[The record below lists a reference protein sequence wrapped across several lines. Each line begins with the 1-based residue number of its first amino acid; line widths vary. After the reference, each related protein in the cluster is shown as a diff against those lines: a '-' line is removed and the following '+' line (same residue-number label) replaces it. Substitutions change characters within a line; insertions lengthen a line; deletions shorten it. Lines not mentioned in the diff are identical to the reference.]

1 MNSKRIVVLCTAIF
15 LGGFGAAI
23 VSGAPQFAKFLTITD
38 IERVTGL
45 KGVKMVPKGPDAD
58 DDLTF
63 ASQDGK
69 VILAVTFLPASAF
82 AGAKSSKAGMKSP
95 LSGVGEEAFV
105 GPTSGPPLY
114 ILVFR
119 KAAYTVIMNT
129 EVEENNH
136 ARIPIEK
143 MTEIAKIVASRLQ

>member
-1 MNSKRIVVLCTAIF
+1 MNSRKILALWAAI
-15 LGGFGAAI
+15 LLSGFGAAI
-23 VSGAPQFAKFLTITD
+23 VSGTPQYAKYLTVAD

-45 KGVKMVPKGPDAD
+45 KGVNLVPKTPDSD

-69 VILAVTFLPASAF
+69 VILAASFLPASAF
-82 AGAKSSKAGMKSP
+82 AGAKSSTAGMKSP
-95 LSGVGEEAFV
+95 LPGVGEEAFV
-105 GPTSGPPLY
+105 GPAGGSPLY

-119 KAAYTVIMNT
+119 KAAYTVILNT
-129 EVEENNH
+129 ELEGTTR

-143 MTEIAKIVASRLQ
+143 LTEIAKIVAARL

>member
-1 MNSKRIVVLCTAIF
+1 MNSRKILALWAAIL

-23 VSGAPQFAKFLTITD
+23 VFGAPQYAKFITVAD

-45 KGVKMVPKGPDAD
+45 KGVNVIPKGPGSD

-82 AGAKSSKAGMKSP
+82 TSAKSSKDGMKSP

-105 GPTSGPPLY
+105 GPTSGPLY

-119 KAAYTVIMNT
+119 KAAYTVILNT
-129 EVEENNH
+129 ELEGITH

-143 MTEIAKIVASRLQ
+143 LTEIAKIVAARL

>member
-1 MNSKRIVVLCTAIF
+1 MNSRRILALWAAIL

-23 VSGAPQFAKFLTITD
+23 VSGTPQYAKYLTVAD

-45 KGVKMVPKGPDAD
+45 KGVNLVPKTPDSD

-69 VILAVTFLPASAF
+69 VILAASFLPASAF
-82 AGAKSSKAGMKSP
+82 AGAKSSKDGMKSP
-95 LSGVGEEAFV
+95 LSGVGDEAFV
-105 GPTSGPPLY
+105 GPTRGPLY

-119 KAAYTVIMNT
+119 KAAYTVILNT
-129 EVEENNH
+129 ELEGATH
-136 ARIPIEK
+136 ARIPIDK
-143 MTEIAKIVASRLQ
+143 LTEIAKIVAARL

>member
-1 MNSKRIVVLCTAIF
+1 MNSRKILALWAAIL

-23 VSGAPQFAKFLTITD
+23 VSGAPQFAKFITVAD

-45 KGVKMVPKGPDAD
+45 KGVNIVPKSPDSD

-69 VILAVTFLPASAF
+69 VILAATFLPASAF

-95 LSGVGEEAFV
+95 LSGVGDEAFV
-105 GPTSGPPLY
+105 GPASGPLY

-119 KAAYTVIMNT
+119 KAAYTVILNT
-129 EVEENNH
+129 ELEGTTR

-143 MTEIAKIVASRLQ
+143 LTEIAKIVSSRL

>member
-1 MNSKRIVVLCTAIF
+1 MNSRKILALWAAI
-15 LGGFGAAI
+15 LVGGFGAAI
-23 VSGAPQFAKFLTITD
+23 VSGAPQYAKFITVAD

-45 KGVKMVPKGPDAD
+45 KGVNMVPKGPDSD

-69 VILAVTFLPASAF
+69 VILAVSFLPASAF

-95 LSGVGEEAFV
+95 LSGVGDEAFV
-105 GPTSGPPLY
+105 GPTSGPLY

-119 KAAYTVIMNT
+119 KAAHTVIMNT
-129 EVEENNH
+129 ELDEANR

-143 MTEIAKIVASRLQ
+143 MTEIAKIVSSRL